1 MKEAEVFDRKAR
13 DILLREI
20 ADIESVLIS
29 LHKTGCEKTGESLK
43 ILDINGKPEKS
54 QTIPEKKPKE

>member
-20 ADIESVLIS
+20 ADIESMLIS
-29 LHKTGCEKTGESLK
+29 LHKTGWEKTSAVKLWGEMFSEPS
-43 ILDINGKPEKS
+43 NH
-54 QTIPEKKPKE
+54 